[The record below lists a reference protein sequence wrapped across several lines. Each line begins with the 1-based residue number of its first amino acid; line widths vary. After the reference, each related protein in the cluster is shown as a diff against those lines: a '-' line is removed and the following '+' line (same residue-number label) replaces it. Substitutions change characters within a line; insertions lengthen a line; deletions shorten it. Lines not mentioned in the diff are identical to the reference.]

1 MEGQEKERFKAVSV
15 DCMSDESSGSEDNM
29 VVHKP
34 EWRSQGVFI
43 IPFLTL

>member
-1 MEGQEKERFKAVSV
+1 MEGQEKEHFKAVSV

-34 EWRSQGVFI
+34 VWRSHCVFI